1 MHSLLNVSNLTA
13 GYGYGPDIVHDF
25 SLSLNKSEVK
35 CIIGPNGAGKSTLL
49 KSIAGIL
56 KPRSGEIFFDG
67 EMISEKEAYLIMR
80 LGICFLPQERAIFP
94 NLTVAENLRMCAYS
108 IEEDKN
114 LAEARIKEATE
125 MFPVLGQRL
134 KQIAGTMSGGQ
145 QQQLVYARAF
155 TIKPKI
161 ILIDEPSLGLAP
173 ALVEQTFN
181 HITQIASSG
190 IAVLLV
196 EQNAIRGLETAGYGV
211 VMNLGKLV
219 FEKPA
224 NEVLKDQSLRELY
237 LGKALEK

>member
-1 MHSLLNVSNLTA
+1 MTGLLSIRNVTA

-25 SLSLNKSEVK
+25 SLSLNESEVK

-49 KSIAGIL
+49 KAVAGIL
-56 KPRSGEIFFDG
+56 KPRSGDIFFEG
-67 EMISEKEAYLIMR
+67 ENISGKEAYQIMR

-94 NLTVAENLRMCAYS
+94 NLTVEENLRMCAYS
-108 IEEDKN
+108 IKDKA
-114 LAEARIKEATE
+114 LAKARIEAAIG

-173 ALVEQTFN
+173 SLVEQTFN
-181 HITQIASSG
+181 HIKQIAASG
-190 IAVLLV
+190 IAVMLV
-196 EQNAIRGLETAGYGV
+196 EQNAIKGLQTSGYGV
-211 VMNLGKLV
+211 VMDLGKLV

-224 NEVLKDQSLRELY
+224 NEVLQDQSLRDLY
-237 LGKALEK
+237 LGKALKK

>member
-1 MHSLLNVSNLTA
+1 MHSLLNISNLTA

-67 EMISEKEAYLIMR
+67 EKISEKEAYLIMR

-108 IEEDKN
+108 IKDKN

-125 MFPVLGQRL
+125 MFPILGQRL

-161 ILIDEPSLGLAP
+161 ILIDEPS
-173 ALVEQTFN
+173 LVEQTFN

-237 LGKALEK
+237 LGKALVK